1 MSIDRAAL
9 LNPGEAA
16 ITAAVSCLRNG
27 GLVGLPTETVYGLAA
42 RAADATAVAR
52 IFAAKGRPVDHPL
65 IVHIGDIADVQ
76 HWAADVPNY
85 ARNLMSLWPGPM
97 TLILPKRADVNPMLS
112 GGQATIGIRMP
123 AHPLALQVLRGLGE
137 AVAAPSAN
145 RFGEV
150 SATTA
155 EHVFTA
161 LAQHL
166 QPGDVII
173 DGGACEVG
181 VESTIIDCTG
191 EAPRILR
198 PGAISAETVAAVA
211 GVAVDSNQLNAP
223 RVSGSLASH
232 YAPRARVV
240 LVPDAQALATAAI
253 TETAATAAAATAVTA
268 ATTETAA
275 TPTTAATAGN
285 ATAPTATTAPTE
297 RGPDATFGVLALA
310 ELALPEGGTQLLAA
324 RDAQDYARGLY
335 TALRAADD
343 MGLTL
348 VLAVL
353 PPAVGIGIAI
363 RDRLMRAAAG
373 S

>member
-253 TETAATAAAATAVTA
+253 TETT
-268 ATTETAA
+268 
-275 TPTTAATAGN
+275 ATAGN

>member
-9 LNPGEAA
+9 LNPSEAA

-76 HWAADVPNY
+76 HWAADVPDY

-112 GGQATIGIRMP
+112 GGQETIGIRMP

-166 QPGDVII
+166 QPCDVII

-211 GVAVDSNQLNAP
+211 GVTVDSNHLNAP

-240 LVPDAQALATAAI
+240 LVPDAQALATAA
-253 TETAATAAAATAVTA
+253 
-268 ATTETAA
+268 
-275 TPTTAATAGN
+275 
-285 ATAPTATTAPTE
+285 TE
-297 RGPDATFGVLALA
+297 RGPDTTFGVLALA
-310 ELALPEGGTQLLAA
+310 ELALPKGGTQLLAA

-343 MGLTL
+343 TGLTL